1 MSILD
6 QVLNTNQVTSY
17 QQPETINPT
26 VFNQQPQLQQQP
38 QSNIDNVKLNTL
50 QSGFNL
56 DNIQYRIMPK
66 DMLLKTLQA
75 QFTNPN
81 DAATPNTDTLIQR
94 AKQAGINI
102 TTSPDGKSYL
112 VGQDNR
118 SFMDKY
124 QGAIATAGLGLQAFG
139 AYTNYKNYLENKKTM
154 GIQRDM
160 MKEQLK
166 ETKEEYSRIKNLR
179 AKLNAKY

>member
-17 QQPETINPT
+17 QPIQQPQQTNINVDYRQLLNELLNTQQVTSYNPNQN
-26 VFNQQPQLQQQP
+26 VFNQQS
-38 QSNIDNVKLNTL
+38 QSNIDNVKLN
-50 QSGFNL
+50 SIN
-56 DNIQYRIMPK
+56 NNPPK
-66 DMLLKTLQA
+66 MDKT
-75 QFTNPN
+75 
-81 DAATPNTDTLIQR
+81 
-94 AKQAGINI
+94 
-102 TTSPDGKSYL
+102 
-112 VGQDNR
+112 
-118 SFMDKY
+118 FMDKY